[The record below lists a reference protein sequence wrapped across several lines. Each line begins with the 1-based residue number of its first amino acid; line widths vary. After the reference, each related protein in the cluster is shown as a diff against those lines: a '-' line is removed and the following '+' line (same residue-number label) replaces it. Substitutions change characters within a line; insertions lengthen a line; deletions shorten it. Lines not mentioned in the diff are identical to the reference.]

1 MKENNILPEPISG
14 QDAFNEIID
23 YILGKDWYVVE
34 SMSTDQVNRI
44 ALEEIKGKYDLLT
57 GRKFKENW
65 NKIINNLKFK
75 V

>member
-1 MKENNILPEPISG
+1 MKENNNLPESISG
-14 QDAFNEIID
+14 QDAFNEIIN

-34 SMSTDQVNRI
+34 SVSADQVNRI
-44 ALEEIKGKYDLLT
+44 ALEEIKNKYSLLT
-57 GRKFKENW
+57 RRKFKENW